1 MFKMHDSGYS
11 YIIAINNIYTRWRFV
26 SGASLFINARKMRWS
41 CEGK

>member
-1 MFKMHDSGYS
+1 MFKMHDSGHS

-26 SGASLFINARKMRWS
+26 VARRYFTNARKMCWS